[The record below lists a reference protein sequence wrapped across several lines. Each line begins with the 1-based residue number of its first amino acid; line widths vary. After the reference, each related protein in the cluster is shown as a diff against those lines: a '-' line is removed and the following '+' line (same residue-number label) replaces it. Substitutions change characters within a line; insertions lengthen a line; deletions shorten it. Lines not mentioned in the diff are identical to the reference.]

1 MAADGGAR
9 VPEILTQKDLDAL
22 VISLM
27 DSDRSRDTGA
37 QEGGSGPKRRLVRV
51 YDFKRPDKF
60 SRDQIRTVEMLH
72 ENIARLCS
80 TYLAAQ
86 VRAMT
91 TIAVSS
97 VDAMTFEEFT
107 GLLPSPGYIATIGM
121 EPLKGQ
127 MFVSLD
133 IPVALVMVDRLF
145 GGPGL
150 VRDVGRGLTEIE
162 IAIVNKLMNG
172 ILSSVKEGWK
182 LLAAVEPKLESVTSN
197 PSFVQNIAANEMTV
211 VIKYDMKVGKAL
223 GSMTFSIP
231 FMALEPVL
239 PRLSAR
245 NWFGASRR
253 SPGKTDSE
261 TLLARLKRVEVCVS
275 AELGHAHL
283 RVRDI
288 MEIEPGDIIELESR
302 AAGPVTVLVEGRPKF
317 LATPGRSGK
326 RLCIRVERLVKE
338 DNNE

>member
-1 MAADGGAR
+1 LPD
-9 VPEILTQKDLDAL
+9 ILTQKDLDAL
-22 VISLM
+22 IVSLM
-27 DSDRSRDTGA
+27 DKDRA
-37 QEGGSGPKRRLVRV
+37 QAAGPVEGGSGSKGGLVRV

-86 VRAMT
+86 VRSMA
-91 TIAVSS
+91 TIAVAS
-97 VDAMTFEEFT
+97 VDQMTFEEFT
-107 GLLPSPGYIATIGM
+107 GILPNPGYIATIGM
-121 EPLKGQ
+121 EPMKGS
-127 MFVSLD
+127 MFLSLD

-150 VRDVGRGLTEIE
+150 VRDVDRGLTEIE
-162 IAIVNKLMNG
+162 MAIVNKLMDG
-172 ILSSVKEGWK
+172 ILSSVKEGWRS
-182 LLAAVEPKLESVTSN
+182 LAAVEPKLESVASN

-211 VIKYDMKVGKAL
+211 VIRYDMRVGKAL
-223 GSMTFSIP
+223 GYMTFCIP

-245 NWFGASRR
+245 NWFGAPRQN
-253 SPGKTDSE
+253 PGKADTDV
-261 TLLARLKRVEVCVS
+261 LLARLKSIEVSVS
-275 AELGHAHL
+275 AELGRAWL

-288 MEIEPGDIIELESR
+288 LQIEPGDIIELESR
-302 AAGPVTVLVEGRPKF
+302 VARPVRVMVENRPKF

-326 RLCIRVERLVKE
+326 KLCVRIDSLIKE
-338 DNNE
+338 DIHE

>member
-1 MAADGGAR
+1 

-22 VISLM
+22 ILSLL
-27 DSDRSRDTGA
+27 DSEKEQDA
-37 QEGGSGPKRRLVRV
+37 GSKERGSAPGRKPVRV
-51 YDFKRPDKF
+51 YDFRRPDKF

-80 TYLAAQ
+80 TYVAAQ

-97 VDAMTFEEFT
+97 VDAMTFEEFAA
-107 GLLPSPGYIATIGM
+107 LLPSPGYIATINM

-127 MFVSLD
+127 MFISLD

-162 IAIVNKLMNG
+162 VAIVNKLLDG
-172 ILSSVKEGWK
+172 ILSSVREGWSV
-182 LLAAVEPKLESVTSN
+182 LAAVTPKLDSVAQN
-197 PSFVQNIAANEMTV
+197 PSFLQNIAASEMTV

-223 GSMTFSIP
+223 GSMTFCIP

-245 NWFGASRR
+245 AWFGSPRHA
-253 SPGKTDSE
+253 PGKTEME
-261 TLLARLKRVEVCVS
+261 TLLSRLKAVDVS
-275 AELGHAHL
+275 LSVELGHACL
-283 RVRDI
+283 CMRDVLE
-288 MEIEPGDIIELESR
+288 MEPGDVIELESR
-302 AAGPVTVLVEGRPKF
+302 ATGPVKVLVEGRPKF
-317 LATPGRSGK
+317 LATPGRAGK
-326 RLCIRVERLVKE
+326 RLCIRIESLIKE
-338 DNNE
+338 DPHE